1 MLPARARRGLLPPAL
16 QAAARLAAVMSATT
30 AVVAVVGSVGLMILT
45 GFAGQKSL
53 GHAGVLARGAYT
65 IAGFDDD
72 VFSQV
77 RHSSSSMSHGLDL
90 KSETCVQNDSF

>member
-1 MLPARARRGLLPPAL
+1 MFGSDLAGGWLIL
-16 QAAARLAAVMSATT
+16 ARL
-30 AVVAVVGSVGLMILT
+30 GSGGLCDDYASTIADRRHLHLL
-45 GFAGQKSL
+45 A
-53 GHAGVLARGAYT
+53 LARGAYT

>member
-1 MLPARARRGLLPPAL
+1 MFGSDLAGGWLILAVRLGSGGLCDDYASTIEDRRHLHLLA
-16 QAAARLAAVMSATT
+16 
-30 AVVAVVGSVGLMILT
+30 
-45 GFAGQKSL
+45 
-53 GHAGVLARGAYT
+53 LARGAYT

-77 RHSSSSMSHGLDL
+77 RRSSSSMSHGLDL

>member
-1 MLPARARRGLLPPAL
+1 MRLGSGGLCDDYASTIADRRHLHLLA
-16 QAAARLAAVMSATT
+16 
-30 AVVAVVGSVGLMILT
+30 
-45 GFAGQKSL
+45 
-53 GHAGVLARGAYT
+53 LARGAYT

-90 KSETCVQNDSF
+90 RAKRFFLSNVFVAVVQIETVAPTLSASL

>member
-1 MLPARARRGLLPPAL
+1 MNFLSVVRGMFGSDLAGGWLILAVRLGSGGLCDDYASTIADRRHLHLLA
-16 QAAARLAAVMSATT
+16 
-30 AVVAVVGSVGLMILT
+30 
-45 GFAGQKSL
+45 
-53 GHAGVLARGAYT
+53 LARGAYT